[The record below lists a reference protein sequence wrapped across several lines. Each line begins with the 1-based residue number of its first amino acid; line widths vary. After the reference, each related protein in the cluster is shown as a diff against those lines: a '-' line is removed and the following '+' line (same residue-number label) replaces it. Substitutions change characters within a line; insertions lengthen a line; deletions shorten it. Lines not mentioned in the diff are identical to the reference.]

1 MIVPQGAQTLWR
13 YDDPFYRRYAA
24 ITRNSWGKGTVY
36 YVGTTPD
43 QAILDRVIGQAMEAA
58 GLESLALPDGVESVV
73 RGSGEARVRIL
84 LNHNETTVCALG
96 QELAPFQVKVLP
108 L

>member
-1 MIVPQGAQTLWR
+1 M
-13 YDDPFYRRYAA
+13 
-24 ITRNSWGKGTVY
+24 
-36 YVGTTPD
+36 GTTPD
-43 QAILDRVIGQAMEAA
+43 QAILNRVIGQAMEAA